1 MKKILTTMLVVL
13 ISYATTKAQNNN
25 SVGIGT
31 LNPDSSAI
39 LHLES
44 VTQGFLMTRLN
55 TTQIGNVST
64 PAEGLIVFNTDDK
77 CYWFHDSTSWKRL
90 CNTDSIIT
98 LINNLGDTIGYIY
111 DSLGVH
117 HTNITNNTT
126 NINNNTTNISNN
138 TTIIQ
143 NLSDSLGWVYDSLNV
158 HNTNIYNLFDS
169 INQINIHLG
178 QIDSTLLEKW
188 DLWGNAGTNPATNF
202 LGTTDAADLV
212 FRTNSTEK
220 VRITSGGNL
229 GINTTVPTELL
240 DVNGNSI
247 RLRGGATNN
256 YILTSN
262 ATGVGTWQNPANN
275 PLITSLGNDWKLT
288 GNSNATP
295 GNNILGTLNNNA
307 IDIRTSGLT
316 RGYIDGIGNIS
327 FGHQNNITNTLTNG
341 AQSYITGANNSVSAP
356 TTFVIGYSNTING
369 TSGSGGF
376 YMGNNWNVTS
386 VQRYNIGIGDGT
398 NVDFLNQNGNVV
410 VSTWDPGFSIQPTLS
425 PVMQGQFVVR
435 TNNGASIYSN
445 GSLSAGVHLTS
456 GSGTWASISDKNL
469 KTNITALNYSEILEK
484 IQNLEITKWSYKS
497 ETVAE
502 NKAIK
507 KDVYHYGVM
516 AQDFYQEFGLGTSE
530 KLITALDVGGVNMA
544 AIKALIDENKA
555 LKERIEK
562 IEILLQELQK

>member
-1 MKKILTTMLVVL
+1 MKKILTTILVVL
-13 ISYATTKAQNNN
+13 ISYAATKAQNNN

-64 PAEGLIVFNTDDK
+64 PAGGLIVFNTDDK

-90 CNTDSIIT
+90 CNTDSLLT

-111 DSLGVH
+111 DSLAVH
-117 HTNITNNTT
+117 HTNITNNST
-126 NINNNTTNISNN
+126 NINNN

-188 DLWGNAGTNPATNF
+188 DLWGNAGTNPTLNF

-220 VRITSGGNL
+220 VRITSSGNL
-229 GINTTVPTELL
+229 GINTTAPTELL

-256 YILTSN
+256 FILTSN

-341 AQSYITGANNSVSAP
+341 AQSYLTGANNSVSAP

-469 KTNITALNYSEILEK
+469 KTNITALNYSEVLEK

-516 AQDFYQEFGLGTSE
+516 AQDFYQTFGLGTSE

>member
-1 MKKILTTMLVVL
+1 MKKILTTMLVVI
-13 ISYATTKAQNNN
+13 ISLATTHAQNNN

-55 TTQIGNVST
+55 TSQIGNVST

-90 CNTDSIIT
+90 CNTDSLLT

-111 DSLGVH
+111 DSLAVH
-117 HTNITNNTT
+117 HTNITNNS
-126 NINNNTTNISNN
+126 TNISNN
-138 TTIIQ
+138 TTVIQ

-188 DLWGNAGTNPATNF
+188 DLWGNAGTNPTLNY
-202 LGTTDAADLV
+202 LGTTDAVDLV

-229 GINTTVPTELL
+229 GINTTAPTELL

-256 YILTSN
+256 FILTSN

-275 PLITSLGNDWKLT
+275 PLISALGNDWKLG
-288 GNSNATP
+288 GNNNATIST
-295 GNNILGTLNNNA
+295 NILGTTNNIA
-307 IDIRTSGLT
+307 LDVRTNNTT
-316 RGYIDGIGNIS
+316 RALFDNIGNITMG
-327 FGHQNNITNTLTNG
+327 FQNSNTNTLAN
-341 AQSYITGANNSVSAP
+341 ANASYIVGYNNNVSS
-356 TTFVIGYSNTING
+356 FGGYVIGYDNLVTATGGN
-369 TSGSGGF
+369 GGF
-376 YMGNNWNVTS
+376 FLGHNWNVNNL
-386 VQRYNIGIGDGT
+386 QRFNVGIGDGR
-398 NVDFLNQNGNVV
+398 NVDYQNQNGSVIISV
-410 VSTWDPGFSIQPTLS
+410 WDPGFLVQPTLS
-425 PVMQGQFVVR
+425 PTAQGQFIVR
-435 TNNGASIYSN
+435 TNNGATIYSN
-445 GSLSAGVHLTS
+445 GSLSTGVNLTT

-469 KTNITALNYSEILEK
+469 KTNITALNYSEVLEK
-484 IQNLEITKWSYKS
+484 FQNFEITKWSYKT
-497 ETVAE
+497 ETAAE
-502 NKAIK
+502 NEELET
-507 KDVYHYGVM
+507 DVYHYGVM
-516 AQDFYQEFGLGTSE
+516 AQDFYQAFGLGTSE